1 MERES
6 VGPAERD
13 CVGEPERLL
22 PEGERVRVSEAVS
35 MRERV
40 AVATPVGVPEAVGVS
55 EGDEV
60 AVEGG
65 VAVSDGV
72 AELRRALTAPRALRD
87 FAVTLVLFATL
98 LLIFL
103 DWYGK

>member
-1 MERES
+1 MSLESSAPQQLLRERAAPLSRKSREVHETISLVDTLAEHLSLQSS
-6 VGPAERD
+6 V
-13 CVGEPERLL
+13 
-22 PEGERVRVSEAVS
+22 VSEISDLAS
-35 MRERV
+35 
-40 AVATPVGVPEAVGVS
+40 TS
-55 EGDEV
+55 N
-60 AVEGG
+60 

-87 FAVTLVLFATL
+87 FAVNLVLFATL